1 MMEKNIEIE
10 FKNMLTKTEYNKLLN
25 HFQVKETE
33 LFKQENHYFDTKNF
47 ELKERSSALRIRKK
61 QSGYELT
68 LKQPCDDGLLE
79 TNKQLTVEA
88 GEEMIQTGKINDEQ
102 FASILEEM
110 GISPESIV
118 YFGSL
123 STIRAEKETGNGLLV
138 FDHSFYLNIEDY
150 ELEYEVSDRK
160 EGQAHFQ
167 ELLDSFQIPIRE
179 TKNKVRRFY
188 EQKYTNDINS

>member
-10 FKNMLTKTEYNKLLN
+10 FKNILTKAEYLELLN

-79 TNKQLTVEA
+79 TNKQLTAEA
-88 GEEMIQTGKINDEQ
+88 GEEMIQTGKINDPQ

-110 GISPESIV
+110 GIAPESIV

-160 EGQAHFQ
+160 EGQVYFQ
-167 ELLDSFQIPIRE
+167 ELLHSFQIPLRE

-188 EQKYTNDINS
+188 EQKYTNDIHS

>member
-1 MMEKNIEIE
+1 MEKNIEIE
-10 FKNMLTKTEYNKLLN
+10 FKNILTKAEYLELLN

-79 TNKQLTVEA
+79 TNKQLTAGA
-88 GEEMIQTGKINDEQ
+88 GEEMIQTGKINDPQ

-110 GISPESIV
+110 GIAPESIV

-160 EGQAHFQ
+160 EGQVYFQ
-167 ELLDSFQIPIRE
+167 ELLHSFQIPIRE

>member
-1 MMEKNIEIE
+1 MEKNIEIE

>member
-1 MMEKNIEIE
+1 MMEKKIEIE
-10 FKNMLTKTEYNKLLN
+10 FKNILTKAEYLELLN

-79 TNKQLTVEA
+79 TNKQLTAEA
-88 GEEMIQTGKINDEQ
+88 GEEMIQTGKINDPQ

-110 GISPESIV
+110 GIAPESIV

-160 EGQAHFQ
+160 EGQVYFQ
-167 ELLDSFQIPIRE
+167 ELLHSFQIPIRE

>member
-10 FKNMLTKTEYNKLLN
+10 FKNILTKAEYIELLN

-79 TNKQLTVEA
+79 TNKQLTAEA
-88 GEEMIQTGKINDEQ
+88 GEEMIQTGKINDPQ

-110 GISPESIV
+110 GITPESIV

-160 EGQAHFQ
+160 EGQVYFQ
-167 ELLDSFQIPIRE
+167 ELLHSFQIPIRE

-188 EQKYTNDINS
+188 EQKYRNDINS